1 MRILFLTTIAAIIAT
16 SANAQYGA
24 QMGEIES
31 MKSDLYRQEQKL
43 DSSSPNYYEERQ
55 RLQEQQFRLDGAWRA
70 LNDAST
76 NWIVDGDRPQRR

>member
-31 MKSDLYRQEQKL
+31 MKSDPL
-43 DSSSPNYYEERQ
+43 S
-55 RLQEQQFRLDGAWRA
+55 ARA
-70 LNDAST
+70 EA
-76 NWIVDGDRPQRR
+76 

>member
-1 MRILFLTTIAAIIAT
+1 
-16 SANAQYGA
+16 
-24 QMGEIES
+24 MGEIES
-31 MKSDLYRQEQKL
+31 MKSGYRQEQKL

-76 NWIVDGDRPQRR
+76 NWIVDGDKPQRR